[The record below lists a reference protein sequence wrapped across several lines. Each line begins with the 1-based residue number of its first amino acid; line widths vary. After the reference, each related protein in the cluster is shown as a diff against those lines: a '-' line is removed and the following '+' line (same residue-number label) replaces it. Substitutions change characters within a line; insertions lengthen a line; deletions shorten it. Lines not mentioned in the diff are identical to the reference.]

1 MAAAARHGYYRF
13 SCGGTVFYVE
23 AHWNS
28 ILKDNEYGFPP
39 AILRSLSPR
48 PPSCNWADIK
58 EDNRCEWRVKMLKG
72 AQQCWH
78 PKRIDLRELE
88 PIKYFNPNV
97 CQCAYQSQLAVAKI
111 ARFEFEIQYIE
122 QESATYRAID
132 GHNIGPRVLGHLT
145 ENDRVMGIL
154 LEYIP
159 ARPGLS
165 SDLKVCLKTLQR
177 LHEFKILLN
186 DTNKFNFL
194 VSIDGQRALVCDF
207 SNSTLDA
214 DDERLKCEEEDLV
227 KSLEADYGESDDDWS
242 DFGQERLKSMS
253 ATEYRI

>member
-1 MAAAARHGYYRF
+1 
-13 SCGGTVFYVE
+13 
-23 AHWNS
+23 
-28 ILKDNEYGFPP
+28 
-39 AILRSLSPR
+39 
-48 PPSCNWADIK
+48 
-58 EDNRCEWRVKMLKG
+58 MLKG